1 MSPVS
6 LVSGVSIVDF
16 LREAQMIGSSR
27 WRFALRC
34 SLSVV
39 LIGAFVGQPLWAER
53 PPAGYARPP
62 IHVKGNARSGP
73 SGLLPAGTRHAYGF
87 DLLANQG
94 AGQTIGIVDAYDDP
108 NIESDLGV
116 FNNTFG
122 LPACTTSNG
131 CFRKIYASGTKP
143 NTNSGWAL
151 EISLDV
157 EWAHAI
163 APQAKII
170 LVEAASNSFSNL
182 LHAVDVAVQNGA
194 SVVSMS
200 WGGGEFS
207 SETSFDSAHF
217 SVNGVTFTASS
228 GDSGNGVEYPAA
240 SPFIVAVGGTTL
252 NTDKSGNYLSET
264 AWNGSGGGQS
274 VYEAEPP
281 YQSSYPIPN
290 DPNGARGV
298 PDVAYDA
305 DPNTGFA
312 VYDTVR
318 YFGQSGWFQVGGTS
332 AGAPQ
337 WAALFAIAN
346 SMRVAAGKGT
356 LSSTNSGVY
365 SVASGSAY
373 GANFHDITSGTN
385 GNCGTLCTASS
396 GYDYVTGLGSPQA
409 NNVIPALVGLP

>member
-1 MSPVS
+1 
-6 LVSGVSIVDF
+6 
-16 LREAQMIGSSR
+16 MIGSGR

-34 SLSVV
+34 GLSVL
-39 LIGAFVGQPLWAER
+39 LIGVLVGQPLLAER

-62 IHVKGNARSGP
+62 IHVKGNAGSGP
-73 SGLLPAGTRHAYGF
+73 SGLSPARARHAYGF

-108 NIESDLGV
+108 NIESDLSV
-116 FNNTFG
+116 FNTTFG
-122 LPACTTSNG
+122 LPACTSGNG
-131 CFRKIYASGTKP
+131 CFQKIYASGTKP
-143 NTNSGWAL
+143 STNAGWAL

-170 LVEAASNSFSNL
+170 LVEAASNSFANL
-182 LHAVDVAVQNGA
+182 LHAVDVAVQSGA

-252 NTDKSGNYLSET
+252 NSDKSGNYLGET
-264 AWNGSGGGQS
+264 AWSGSGGGQS
-274 VYEAEPP
+274 VYEAEPL
-281 YQSSYPIPN
+281 YQSSYAIPN
-290 DPNGARGV
+290 DANGRRGV
-298 PDVAYDA
+298 PDAAYDA

-318 YFGQSGWFQVGGTS
+318 YLGQRGWFQVGGTS

-373 GANFHDITSGTN
+373 GANFHDIASGTN

-409 NNVIPALVGLP
+409 SNVIPALVGLP